1 MNVLKIVIAILIFCI
16 IIIFHELGHFI
27 LAKKN
32 DVKVNEFSLGLGP
45 TILTLNKKGETKVTL
60 KLLPFGGACSMEGE
74 DEESDNPRAFGAKKP
89 WQRFLIV
96 LAGPAFNFI
105 MAWVFSVI
113 ILAGMGIDKPI
124 IAEVNPG
131 SVAEEAGLMPGD
143 RITKL
148 GGEYINFTRE
158 ASLYYYYE
166 KDKPTVITYVRDGK
180 TYETEPVSAKLNTE
194 TNKYQLGMNYLYDKD
209 SKSVRIKYPF
219 YEVLGYS
226 FLEMRYWVKSTLQG
240 LSKLITGQVSF
251 NNMSGPVGI
260 VKVIG
265 DTYSSSVSSGAFVT
279 IMNMLYIGVLL
290 SANLGVMNLLPIPA
304 LDGGRLI
311 FIIIEWITKKKI
323 PSNKEGLIHFI
334 GIILLFILM
343 GLVMF
348 NDIRKL
354 IMGI

>member
-1 MNVLKIVIAILIFCI
+1 MNVLKIVIAILIFCV
-16 IIIFHELGHFI
+16 IIIFHELGHFL

-45 TILTLNKKGETKVTL
+45 TILTFNKKGETKVTL

-96 LAGPAFNFI
+96 FAGPAFNFI
-105 MAWVFSVI
+105 MAWVFSII

-124 IAEVNPG
+124 ISSVTPG
-131 SVAEEAGLMPGD
+131 SVAEAAGLAPGD

-148 GGEYINFTRE
+148 NNEYINFIRE
-158 ASLYYYYE
+158 SSVYFYYE
-166 KDKPTVITYVRDGK
+166 KDTPTIITYERDGV
-180 TYETEPVSAKLNTE
+180 TYETEPVVAQLNE
-194 TNKYQLGMNYLYDKD
+194 ESNRYLLGMDYVGRQPSSFFD
-209 SKSVRIKYPF
+209 VI
-219 YEVLGYS
+219 GYS
-226 FLEMRYWVKSTLQG
+226 FLEMRYWVKSTIQG
-240 LSKLITGQVSF
+240 LSKLITGQISF

-260 VKVIG
+260 VKTIG
-265 DTYSSSVSSGAFVT
+265 DTYSNSISEGPFIT
-279 IMNMLYIGVLL
+279 FMNMLYIGVLL

-334 GIILLFILM
+334 GIIILFILM